1 MGSRDGN
8 QRGKHQKI
16 EMAEEERRRQ
26 IERNDACNID
36 TIEIYLFVNRIMRFK
51 VNIYTFEIG
60 LKVLWQLMA

>member
-16 EMAEEERRRQ
+16 EMAEKERRRQ
-26 IERNDACNID
+26 IERNGNID

-60 LKVLWQLMA
+60 LKVLWPLMA

>member
-1 MGSRDGN
+1 MGSGDGN

-16 EMAEEERRRQ
+16 EMAKKERRRQ
-26 IERNDACNID
+26 IERNGNID

-60 LKVLWQLMA
+60 LKVFWPLMA

>member
-16 EMAEEERRRQ
+16 EMAGKERRRQ
-26 IERNDACNID
+26 IERNDVCNID